1 MKLLVTLI
9 FSFSLLFVIPLI
21 SPLVANISIG
31 SVYAADDEYKFTPPE
46 SLENIHTDILN
57 NVSDT
62 FKQQTASWQET
73 IKKYANRLFYLLVSI
88 SFFWNAISLALKR
101 AEIGEI
107 FVNLTKYIITVG
119 FFKFLLESGPT
130 LALTVVQTFSQI
142 GAAGAGLGVD
152 PTTKLAQFGPST
164 IVDVGLEFF
173 YAVQSSMSDSWS
185 DIPKNFIL
193 YLICLIFFAL
203 CLYIAIKVLI
213 QMIALWCYV
222 YAGALL
228 LGFGGSKWTQN
239 IAIGYFKGI
248 LAAAVKYYTSI
259 FLVAIMSSLLLHYLD
274 KISNGPALANIM
286 TTLQM
291 VALPVIF
298 FFVMNSIPDMIASI
312 AKGWGDF
319 GFGDTQSSQ
328 IMSTIGKTVA
338 APAAATAVKGAAVTA
353 GAVGGGAV
361 GATMGA
367 AKGAFKENT
376 SGGAWGATKAAF
388 SGAMVG
394 GVSGAAIGASA
405 AMKGNDN
412 KPSVKTRLSNLSQAI
427 KDSHQEKVQLKKNA
441 NGSNTNSNN
450 TNCKNTNSDNASGN
464 NDNSNKANSDNQ
476 QGSEKNGSSSNS
488 SSNSAF
494 SNLGDQ
500 TTTDDQKGASEAQ
513 MNNNEEKY

>member
-1 MKLLVTLI
+1 M
-9 FSFSLLFVIPLI
+9 
-21 SPLVANISIG
+21 
-31 SVYAADDEYKFTPPE
+31 
-46 SLENIHTDILN
+46 
-57 NVSDT
+57 
-62 FKQQTASWQET
+62 
-73 IKKYANRLFYLLVSI
+73 
-88 SFFWNAISLALKR
+88 
-101 AEIGEI
+101 
-107 FVNLTKYIITVG
+107 NLTKYIITVG

-193 YLICLIFFAL
+193 YLICLIFFTL

-319 GFGDTQSSQ
+319 GFGDTQTSQ
-328 IMSTIGKTVA
+328 IMSTIGKTAA
-338 APAAATAVKGAAVTA
+338 APAAATALKGAAVTA

-394 GVSGAAIGASA
+394 GVSGAVKGASA
-405 AMKGNDN
+405 AMKGNDKEEN

-441 NGSNTNSNN
+441 NGS
-450 TNCKNTNSDNASGN
+450 
-464 NDNSNKANSDNQ
+464 
-476 QGSEKNGSSSNS
+476 SSNS
-488 SSNSAF
+488 SSNSAS